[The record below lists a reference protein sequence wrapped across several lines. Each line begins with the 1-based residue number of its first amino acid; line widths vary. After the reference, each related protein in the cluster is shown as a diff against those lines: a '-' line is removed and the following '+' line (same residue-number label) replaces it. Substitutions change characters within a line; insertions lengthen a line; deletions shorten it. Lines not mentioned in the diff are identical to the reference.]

1 MAKADHKYFPSL
13 IMTADEPFLK
23 GIQRGEARTGSQVA
37 ELRRQIMNNIYYSY
51 YGFFFCKFLNE
62 NKTKQNS
69 VL

>member
-1 MAKADHKYFPSL
+1 MAKADHKYFLSL
-13 IMTADEPFLK
+13 IMTADEPFLR

-37 ELRRQIMNNIYYSY
+37 ELHRQIMNNIYYSY
-51 YGFFFCKFLNE
+51 YVFCKFLNE